1 MFEHSNKSM
10 IYGAEG
16 AAMRAMFR
24 ARKEVFIDLLGW
36 DLPVLAGEYELD
48 QFDGP
53 GAEYVIL
60 TDRDGAHRASARL
73 LPTDTDHLLS
83 ACFPMLCAAPPPS
96 GPAVREITRFCLS
109 RHHRGA
115 ARRLARNQLVTAL
128 AEYGLA
134 HDLTGFTGVAAPAWS
149 EQIMTFGWRC
159 KPLGPVVSVAGQA
172 LVAIH
177 IEIDGDTIA
186 GLKRTGVYE
195 PPRRPEQ
202 PSAVAQ
208 ERA

>member
-1 MFEHSNKSM
+1 MFEHCNKSM
-10 IYGAEG
+10 ICGAED

-83 ACFPMLCAAPPPS
+83 ACFASVLAPR
-96 GPAVREITRFCLS
+96 PA
-109 RHHRGA
+109 
-115 ARRLARNQLVTAL
+115 
-128 AEYGLA
+128 
-134 HDLTGFTGVAAPAWS
+134 
-149 EQIMTFGWRC
+149 
-159 KPLGPVVSVAGQA
+159 
-172 LVAIH
+172 
-177 IEIDGDTIA
+177 
-186 GLKRTGVYE
+186 
-195 PPRRPEQ
+195 
-202 PSAVAQ
+202 PSAAC
-208 ERA
+208 RAGACPSPAGSTQPM